1 MEITLA
7 DKELLIK
14 DLCGRLPYDVKVE
27 HTSGIIGT
35 LTDINVHQTYNEDDT
50 IKDYLCYTNFFG
62 DESCKIEYFKPYLFP
77 VSSMTT
83 KQKAELTYLTADIE
97 EFNLQVIA
105 QIDWLNKNH
114 FDYRGLIKK
123 GLAIDATNKNIY

>member
-1 MEITLA
+1 MEITLS

-14 DLCGRLPYDVKVE
+14 DLCGRLPYGVKVE

-77 VSSMTT
+77 ISSMTT

-97 EFNLQVIA
+97 DFNLQIIA
-105 QIDWLNKNH
+105 EIDWLNKNH

-123 GLAIDATNKNIY
+123 GLAIDATNLNIY